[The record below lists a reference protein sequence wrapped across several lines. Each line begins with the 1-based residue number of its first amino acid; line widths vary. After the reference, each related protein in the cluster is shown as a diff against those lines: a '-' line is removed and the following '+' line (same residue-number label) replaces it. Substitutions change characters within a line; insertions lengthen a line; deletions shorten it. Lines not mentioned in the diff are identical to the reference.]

1 MRFEGTS
8 PAGRPI
14 GPRPRVRPSVPALVE
29 TAFAPNPGN
38 LRLFTQGLTPGA
50 PLVVLLH
57 GCGQAGAG
65 FAQATGWSALAAE
78 QGFALAVAEQKAVN
92 NPHTCFNWFN
102 PEDVERDSGE
112 VASIAAMVRTCID
125 THRLDAGKVFV
136 CGLSAG
142 GAMTAAM
149 LALYPELFAGG
160 AIVAGL
166 PFGAAANVRDALD
179 AMRMPPLKTPRQWG
193 DLVRSA
199 TQHDG
204 AWPRLSVWHG
214 DLDTTVNIL
223 NAQAL
228 VAQWSDLHGLALT
241 GAQQDFRDGAVH
253 LSWGEALEA
262 ITVPGLGHGVPIDT
276 RDVGAAAPYILDV
289 GISSARRIAE
299 FWGLRA
305 RTAAK
310 APEPAV
316 VADIPPA
323 LAQIEAVLAPMAQD
337 AAAAAQRAEGVIRRA
352 LRAAGLWKDGGRNG

>member
-1 MRFEGTS
+1 M
-8 PAGRPI
+8 
-14 GPRPRVRPSVPALVE
+14 PRPRARAANVQLSE

-38 LRLFTQGLTPGA
+38 LRLFTQGMTPGA

-57 GCGQAGAG
+57 GCGQAAGG

-92 NPHTCFNWFN
+92 NAHTCFNWFN
-102 PEDVERDSGE
+102 PEDIVRDGGE

-125 THRLDAGKVFV
+125 DHRLDAGKVFI

-193 DLVRSA
+193 ELVRDA
-199 TQHDG
+199 THHDG
-204 AWPRLSVWHG
+204 AWPSLSVWHG

-228 VAQWSDLHGLALT
+228 VAQWSDLQGLALT
-241 GAQQDFRDGAVH
+241 GARQDLRDGAVH
-253 LSWGEALEA
+253 LSWGDRLEVV
-262 ITVPGLGHGVPIDT
+262 TVPGMSHGVPIDT
-276 RDVGAAAPYILDV
+276 RDVGQAAPYILDV
-289 GISSARRIAE
+289 GISSARRIAQ
-299 FWGLRA
+299 FWGLLAPAEER
-305 RTAAK
+305 
-310 APEPAV
+310 APEPV
-316 VADIPPA
+316 VREQPSA
-323 LAQIEAVLAPMAQD
+323 LTEIEAVLAPMTEE

-352 LRAAGLWKDGGRNG
+352 LRAAGLLKD